1 MSAKNS
7 SGKAEE
13 PLTLYRAQVT
23 NPFAFWDLSTAAKRI
38 SEGLS
43 TYVLEVIRR
52 DLQLSNSELAHVV
65 SISPR
70 TLARRKKEVRLPSDE
85 SERAYRV
92 ARLIEI
98 ATDILGSKDE
108 TQGWM
113 KEHNF
118 ALGNQRPLDL
128 IRTEPGAQLVE
139 RTLRQIQH
147 GITV

>member
-1 MSAKNS
+1 MSKKNS
-7 SGKAEE
+7 SEKAEE
-13 PLTLYRAQVT
+13 PLALYRVQVE
-23 NPFAFWDLSTAAKRI
+23 NPFAFWDLATAVSKI

-43 TYVLEVIRR
+43 TYILEVIRR
-52 DLQLSNSELAHVV
+52 DLQLSNVELARVV

-70 TLARRKKEVRLPSDE
+70 TLARRKKEIRLPSDE

-98 ATDILGSKDE
+98 AADILGSKEE

-113 KEHNF
+113 KENNF

-139 RTLRQIQH
+139 RILRQIEH

>member
-1 MSAKNS
+1 MSAKKS
-7 SGKAEE
+7 TEKAEE
-13 PLTLYRAQVT
+13 PLALYQAQVKS
-23 NPFAFWDLSTAAKRI
+23 PFSFWDLATAAQRI

-43 TYVLEVIRR
+43 TYFLEVIRHN
-52 DLQLSNSELAHVV
+52 LHLTNQELAYVI
-65 SISPR
+65 SIPQR

-98 ATDILGSKDE
+98 AVDVLGSKE
-108 TQGWM
+108 EAQHWM

-128 IRTEPGAQLVE
+128 IRTEPGAQLAE
-139 RTLRQIQH
+139 RILRQIEH